1 MHALQGRVVQSW
13 VKITRVSA
21 KFELRFES
29 LKSISALIL
38 FVYKLMIGSS
48 KNSTENYARKC
59 FWIQEKETR
68 VNFNP
73 RLSANRPSNNSAQVC
88 RKNCEVL
95 SLVML
100 TSILTQILEGGGG
113 LILGWIPLCT
123 ENKINVVCKN
133 SRFSS
138 LPSTGD
144 VFTRMNVCYSQTEI
158 AYWWCK
164 SMFTL

>member
-100 TSILTQILEGGGG
+100 TSILTQILEGGG

-123 ENKINVVCKN
+123 ENKC
-133 SRFSS
+133 S
-138 LPSTGD
+138 LQKQPFLLTPLHWGCFHED
-144 VFTRMNVCYSQTEI
+144 ECLLLTDRNCILM
-158 AYWWCK
+158 
-164 SMFTL
+164 M

>member
-100 TSILTQILEGGGG
+100 TSILTQILEGGG

-123 ENKINVVCKN
+123 ENKC
-133 SRFSS
+133 S
-138 LPSTGD
+138 LQKQLFLLTPLHWGCFHEDECLLLTD
-144 VFTRMNVCYSQTEI
+144 RNCILM
-158 AYWWCK
+158 
-164 SMFTL
+164 M